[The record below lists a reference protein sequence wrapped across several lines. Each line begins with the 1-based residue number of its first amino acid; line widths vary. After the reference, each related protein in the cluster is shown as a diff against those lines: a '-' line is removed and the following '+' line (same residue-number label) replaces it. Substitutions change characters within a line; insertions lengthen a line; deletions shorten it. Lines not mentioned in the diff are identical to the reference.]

1 MFRAFPVEN
10 YTAVV
15 DTEVEM
21 WGETKCCIYVY
32 AESATIKQLTNRN
45 AVHLSAPKGG
55 WKPLK
60 AVINHLHPFRVE
72 VRGEVKFG

>member
-10 YTAVV
+10 FTAVV

-45 AVHLSAPKGG
+45 AVHLSAQKKG
-55 WKPLK
+55 
-60 AVINHLHPFRVE
+60 
-72 VRGEVKFG
+72 